1 MGNLGET
8 SVSAYCFSGFALSKS
23 QQCAIAFTT
32 GSRSGGYT
40 LKSVAGRFA
49 AKQGSPDNI
58 IVKVHAADSGN
69 SSNPGTEVVTL
80 SGSDPDTGGLHIFTC
95 SGANCAL
102 SASTKYF
109 VVMST
114 ADTSGATALY
124 RLERTTSDAEA
135 VHPTGNGWAIAN
147 VARYKQGSAAWADIG
162 NSHTVLLHVAAD
174 NAGGGGGSIG
184 ATATGPVLAWSSEQ
198 ANTHRVPGWRLER
211 DAAGVLRV
219 SAGTNPAPA
228 ASAAATPAPGSRDAA
243 HDVTTLAAAGN
254 TAPDGLWANGATL
267 WVVDADDRMLY
278 AYDLATKARVPGRD
292 VALSRNPHPLGL
304 ASDGIT
310 LWVSDYQDGQV
321 YAYPVPGAAS
331 APGPDVTLHPANPS
345 PSALWTDGATLW
357 VAEDSDGRLY
367 AYTLSSGLR
376 APGKDLTLHADNA
389 SSGGL
394 WSDGVTMWVSDPEDG
409 RVYAYRLSDGRRD
422 ASKEYTVSDDSA
434 RVYGLWSDGTTM
446 WMADDGGDRVLGYR
460 AW

>member
-1 MGNLGET
+1 MGEAV
-8 SVSAYCFSGFALSKS
+8 VSNINCAIGYGSSASH
-23 QQCAIAFTT
+23 QCAVAFST
-32 GSRSGGYT
+32 GGRSGGYT
-40 LKSVAGRFA
+40 LKSVTGRFL
-49 AKQGSPDNI
+49 AKVGDPGSI

-80 SGSDPDTGGLHIFTC
+80 SGSDPDTAGLHTFTC
-95 SGANCAL
+95 SGSDCAL
-102 SASTKYF
+102 SANTTYF

-114 ADTSGATALY
+114 ADTSGGTILY
-124 RLERTTSDAEA
+124 LLARTTADAEA
-135 VHPTGNGWAIAN
+135 VHSTGTTGWAIAN
-147 VARYKQGSAAWADIG
+147 VGRYKQDSAAWADIS
-162 NSHTVLLHVAAD
+162 NSHTFLLHVAAD

-184 ATATGPVLAWSSEQ
+184 ATATGPVLAWSNEQ

-331 APGPDVTLHPANPS
+331 APGLDVALHPANPS